1 MAQEIL
7 VSESLTMD
15 MISVGESLLKKLDKT
30 DAKVTATFWLFLS
43 EERSWK
49 LFFTSELVK
58 SEGPKKYYKKIVD
71 ALKTFKDKE
80 ITISLNDIGVTDN
93 SDKTALLLSG
103 EFHTG
108 QNILK
113 KRISRETING
123 HFIEDAY
130 IYRMNL
136 RT

>member
-7 VSESLTMD
+7 VSESLTTD
-15 MISVGESLLKKLDKT
+15 MISVGESLLKKLDQT
-30 DAKVTATFWLFLS
+30 DAKVSTTFWLFFP

-71 ALKTFKDKE
+71 ALKTFKEKE
-80 ITISLNDIGVTDN
+80 STISLNDIVVADN
-93 SDKTALLLSG
+93 SDKTALLLSS
-103 EFHTG
+103 EFHTD
-108 QNILK
+108 QNFLK
-113 KRISRETING
+113 KRIYREAING
-123 HFIEDAY
+123 HFIEGAY

-136 RT
+136 RS